1 LHKRKKEDLE
11 DADHVVKV
19 AKNFPC
25 AQFEE
30 EKYAEIRKRENSREY
45 VDSQLNEVLESG
57 RKLYVSFLV
66 SSCFFF
72 FFFQTYQV
80 ILVVHM
86 ESGDVVFT
94 LSMCIFFF
102 IVKSMVIA

>member
-1 LHKRKKEDLE
+1 MHKRKKEDLE

-30 EKYAEIRKRENSREY
+30 EKYAEIRKREKSREN

-57 RKLYVSFLV
+57 RQLYVSFLM

-72 FFFQTYQV
+72 FFFQTFQV
-80 ILVVHM
+80 KLVVHM
-86 ESGDVVFT
+86 EMWCPYSPRVYSSF
-94 LSMCIFFF
+94 L
-102 IVKSMVIA
+102 K